1 MGKFGMQY
9 RRSTNALKP
18 ASYASHARG
27 THLHILNHK
36 VNIDAALGGGSVVPL
51 SEERSGR
58 SPAKSPVLASY

>member
-36 VNIDAALGGGSVVPL
+36 VNIDAALGGGSAVAGPQRRAQF
-51 SEERSGR
+51 SQAIER
-58 SPAKSPVLASY
+58 